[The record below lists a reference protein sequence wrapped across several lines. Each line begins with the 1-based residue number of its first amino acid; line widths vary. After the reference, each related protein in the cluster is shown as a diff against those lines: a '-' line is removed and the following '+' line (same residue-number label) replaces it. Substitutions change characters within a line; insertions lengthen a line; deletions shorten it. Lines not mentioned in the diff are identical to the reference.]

1 MIPGTTPTLTL
12 RVRDD
17 SLDLGLAETVYFTLS
32 QGATV
37 ITKDSRDMVID
48 GNVVQ
53 VWLSQKDTL
62 RLRVG
67 KADIQLNWTY
77 NQNVGNTHKR
87 NATRIK
93 GIDITKQ
100 LLMRVVE

>member
-17 SLDLGLAETVYFTLS
+17 TLNLGIAESVYFTLS
-32 QGATV
+32 QGTNV
-37 ITKDSRDMVID
+37 ITKDSHDMSID

-53 VWLSQKDTL
+53 VWLSQRDTL

-77 NQNVGNTHKR
+77 NESIGSTHKR
-87 NATRIK
+87 NATK
-93 GIDITKQ
+93 TKEIDITKQ